1 MFPGCDSDQADKRN
15 VIYLTPVA
23 APFKDAN
30 RFKIYVKFAEQERS
44 RSTTNLAGRKFEAH
58 ALASQTWWIKMFEER
73 LKLDGQKVWGTR
85 FGINYQFK

>member
-1 MFPGCDSDQADKRN
+1 MLPKCDFDQADKRN
-15 VIYLTPVA
+15 VIYLTPVT

-44 RSTTNLAGRKFEAH
+44 RGTKTRR
-58 ALASQTWWIKMFEER
+58 IKMFEAC